1 MKKYSD
7 YETPGQQLT
16 AGYFEFIRVTNNNF
30 SKVISNLAF

>member
-16 AGYFEFIRVTNNNF
+16 AGYFEFIRVTNNF
-30 SKVISNLAF
+30 SMVMSKVAF